1 MSERM
6 SVAEA
11 VLRMVR
17 ASGVDTV
24 FGLPGVHNLA
34 FWRCEGPDVPRIV
47 GVRHEQTTVY
57 AADGMAR
64 ATGGLGV
71 ALTTTGPGAAN
82 AAGAFGEAAASNSPV
97 LLIASEISTATA
109 RPGVMRGALHESPDQ
124 AGIFLPLAKAVFRP
138 RTAQAAVREAAAAIE
153 TALAFPRGPVY
164 IDIPVDVLDAPAS
177 PAEVAP
183 PHRREPDPAQ
193 VAAAAALVADCAD
206 VVIWAG
212 GGVVQSGAEAELVR
226 LAERLRAPVVT
237 TFAAR
242 GAIPHAHPLAVG
254 LPAHEPEVAA
264 LIGCADLLLA
274 VGTDFDGP
282 DTRNWSMP
290 TAGALLNINCSP
302 DEVGKNYRPDVPVVA
317 DAALGLAALS
327 AAVAARPGPGPDLA
341 GLRERAWARILRE
354 PSGAAARGI
363 LDAIDAVSA
372 RHDAAVIADMAIA
385 GYWAGGYGAFQR
397 SRQLQYAVG
406 WGTLG
411 VALPSSIGP
420 AVLRDKPVLA
430 ICGDGGFMFA
440 VGELA
445 VLAQEDLPVTILL
458 VDDGGYGMLRYDQV
472 HAGDPVR
479 GVELA
484 RPDFIGLAASFKI
497 DAVELQEGDPALAA
511 TLDEALS
518 SGRPRMVVLR
528 ARLDPP
534 RTISARWGE

>member
-1 MSERM
+1 VNQET

-11 VLRMVR
+11 VLRMVK
-17 ASGVDTV
+17 ASGVNTV

-34 FWRCEGPDVPRIV
+34 FWRCEGPGIPQIM

-97 LLIASEISTATA
+97 LLIASEIPTTTA
-109 RPGVMRGALHESPDQ
+109 RPGVMRGALHESKDQ
-124 AGIFLPLAKAVFRP
+124 AAIFEPLAKAVFRP
-138 RTAQAAVREAAAAIE
+138 RTAQAAVRETATAIE

-164 IDIPVDVLDAPAS
+164 IDIPMDVLAAPARPVQVTP
-177 PAEVAP
+177 PARLHPGAAEI
-183 PHRREPDPAQ
+183 
-193 VAAAAALVADCAD
+193 AAAAALVEDCAD

-242 GAIPHAHPLAVG
+242 GAIAHAHPLAVG
-254 LPAHEPEVAA
+254 LPAHEPEVAT
-264 LIGCADLLLA
+264 LIGGADLLLA

-282 DTRNWSMP
+282 DTRNWTMP
-290 TAGALLNINCSP
+290 TARALLNINCSAG
-302 DEVGKNYRPDVPVVA
+302 EVAKNYRPDVPVVA
-317 DAALGLAALS
+317 DAALALAALT
-327 AAVAARPGPGPDLA
+327 AAVEPRPAARHDLA
-341 GLRERAWARILRE
+341 RLREIVWARILAE
-354 PSGAAARGI
+354 PSGPAARGI
-363 LDAIDAVSA
+363 LDAIDTVTA
-372 RHDAAVIADMAIA
+372 RHDATVIADMAIA
-385 GYWAGGYGAFQR
+385 GYWAGGYGAFRR
-397 SRQLQYAVG
+397 SRQLHYAVG

-411 VALPSSIGP
+411 LGLPSAIGP

-472 HAGDPVR
+472 HAGHPVR

-484 RPDFIGLAASFKI
+484 RPDFTSLAASFKV

-518 SGRPRMVVLR
+518 SGRPRVVVLR